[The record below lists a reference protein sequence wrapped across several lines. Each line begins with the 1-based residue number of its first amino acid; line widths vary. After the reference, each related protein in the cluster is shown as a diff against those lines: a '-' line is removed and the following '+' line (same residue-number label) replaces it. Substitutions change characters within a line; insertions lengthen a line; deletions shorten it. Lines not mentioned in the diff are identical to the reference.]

1 MTKYIKGKDGKF
13 KGSLPAPTSVPK
25 TPTTYTLPN
34 LPVNPLQAS
43 SKPSSLLAKATVKT
57 EDFEEVCQ
65 KDNETVVLL
74 TEVEQSSFYISSQDI
89 EFNLPS
95 NIASQIERGN
105 LAYFKDAHILY
116 TDSYGDNN
124 ASHYPAF
131 PPTEDKLINFTDE
144 KYAAVVK
151 NINEAETFSDLSEE
165 VKDYFKLGGCAALAV
180 AIYERLPGSNLGV
193 VVAAIADDP
202 SDATAAHVY
211 VTDNRKIYDASGA
224 TRVESFDFVTAA
236 GVDPDLMDVL
246 AYDTTPDAVKGM
258 ISHGCFGNN
267 FHKDSEPLIGKIAEL
282 IIKENN

>member
-25 TPTTYTLPN
+25 APAAYALPN
-34 LPVNPLQAS
+34 LPVNPLQAL
-43 SKPSSLLAKATVKT
+43 SKPSSILNKAKVEAGELV
-57 EDFEEVCQ
+57 EE
-65 KDNETVVLL
+65 K
-74 TEVEQSSFYISSQDI
+74 EVEQSSFYISSQDI
-89 EFNLPS
+89 EFSLPS
-95 NIASQIERGN
+95 DISSQIERGN
-105 LAYFKDAHILY
+105 LAYFKDEHILY

-131 PPTEDKLINFTDE
+131 PPTEDKLINFVDE

-180 AIYERLPGSNLGV
+180 AIHEKLPGSNLGV
-193 VVAAIADDP
+193 VVAAFADDP
-202 SDATAAHVY
+202 SDATAAHIY

-224 TRVESFDFVTAA
+224 TQVGSFDFVAAA

-246 AYDTTPDAVKGM
+246 AYDTTPDTVKGM

-267 FHKDSEPLIGKIAEL
+267 FHKESEPLISKIAEL
-282 IIKENN
+282 IIKGNK

>member
-25 TPTTYTLPN
+25 APAAYPLPN

-43 SKPSSLLAKATVKT
+43 YKPSSLLPKATVKA
-57 EDFEEVCQ
+57 EVFQ
-65 KDNETVVLL
+65 NDNENVAPL
-74 TEVEQSSFYISSQDI
+74 TEAEQSSFYISSQDI
-89 EFNLPS
+89 EFSLPS

-105 LAYFKDAHILY
+105 LAYFKDEHILY
-116 TDSYGDNN
+116 ADSYGDNN

-131 PPTEDKLINFTDE
+131 PPTEDKLINLNDE

-180 AIYERLPGSNLGV
+180 AIHEKLPGSNLGV
-193 VVAAIADDP
+193 VVAAFTDDP
-202 SDATAAHVY
+202 SDATAAHIY

-224 TRVESFDFVTAA
+224 TQIGSFDFVAAA
-236 GVDPDLMDVL
+236 GVDPDIMDVL
-246 AYDTTPDAVKGM
+246 AYDTTPDAVNGM

-267 FHKDSEPLIGKIAEL
+267 FHKDSQTLIGKIAEFV
-282 IIKENN
+282 INQRN

>member
-25 TPTTYTLPN
+25 APAAYALPN
-34 LPVNPLQAS
+34 LPVNPLQAL
-43 SKPSSLLAKATVKT
+43 SKPSSILNKAKVEAGELV
-57 EDFEEVCQ
+57 EE
-65 KDNETVVLL
+65 K
-74 TEVEQSSFYISSQDI
+74 EVEQSSFYISSQDI
-89 EFNLPS
+89 DFSLPS
-95 NIASQIERGN
+95 DIASQIERGN
-105 LAYFKDAHILY
+105 LAYFKDEHILY

-131 PPTEDKLINFTDE
+131 PPTEDKLINFVDE

-180 AIYERLPGSNLGV
+180 AIHEKLPGSNLGV
-193 VVAAIADDP
+193 VVAAFADDP
-202 SDATAAHVY
+202 SDATAAHIY

-224 TRVESFDFVTAA
+224 TQVGSFDFVAAA

-267 FHKDSEPLIGKIAEL
+267 FHKESEPLISKIAEL